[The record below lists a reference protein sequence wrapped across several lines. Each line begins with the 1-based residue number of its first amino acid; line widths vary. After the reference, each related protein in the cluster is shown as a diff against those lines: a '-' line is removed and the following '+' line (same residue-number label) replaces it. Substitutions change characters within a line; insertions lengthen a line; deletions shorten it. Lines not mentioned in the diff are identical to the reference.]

1 MARVTVEDCLVRIP
15 NRFALVILAAQRTR
29 MLLRGADPKI
39 ESDNKFPVIA
49 LREIA
54 AGYVRFTRDVEEELK
69 ETFDEFKSVYYYGN
83 ENKKEEEKENISGIT
98 LI

>member
-1 MARVTVEDCLVRIP
+1 MARVTVEDCLIKIP
-15 NRFALVILAAQRTR
+15 NRFALVILATQRTR

-69 ETFDEFKSVYYYGN
+69 ETFDEFKVSYYHP
-83 ENKKEEEKENISGIT
+83 KEKEDGEDDVSGLT

>member
-1 MARVTVEDCLVRIP
+1 MARVTVEDCLAKIP
-15 NRFALVILAAQRTR
+15 NRFALVILATQRTR

-69 ETFDEFKSVYYYGN
+69 ETFDEFKLAFYS
-83 ENKKEEEKENISGIT
+83 KKEESEEENVSGLT

>member
-39 ESDNKFPVIA
+39 ESNNKFPVIA

-69 ETFDEFKSVYYYGN
+69 ESFDEFKVAYYTPK
-83 ENKKEEEKENISGIT
+83 NKEKDDDDGVSGAT

>member
-1 MARVTVEDCLVRIP
+1 MARVTVEDCLVKIP
-15 NRFALVILAAQRTR
+15 NRFALVILATQRTR
-29 MLLRGADPKI
+29 MLLRGADPKV

-69 ETFDEFKSVYYYGN
+69 ETFDEFKMAYFPQT
-83 ENKKEEEKENISGIT
+83 KEETDADDAVSGLT